1 MIADISDA
9 KAVLQE
15 LRAIVP
21 ELPSV
26 PIQPVIIASQEE
38 PGMFDFFRRYPWFL
52 KVYRYHTSAQLLSEL
67 SDRVIKPS
75 EAKALEFRST
85 LPHTEADPRQ
95 VETRTSKETQERGVA
110 QRSAP
115 TS

>member
-21 ELPSV
+21 DLPSV
-26 PIQPVIIASQEE
+26 PVQPVIIASQEE
-38 PGMFDFFRRYPWFL
+38 PGMFDFYRHFAWFL
-52 KVYRYHTSAQLLSEL
+52 PVHRYDTPAQLLTEL

-75 EAKALEFRST
+75 EAKALD
-85 LPHTEADPRQ
+85 L
-95 VETRTSKETQERGVA
+95 RTDR
-110 QRSAP
+110 
-115 TS
+115 